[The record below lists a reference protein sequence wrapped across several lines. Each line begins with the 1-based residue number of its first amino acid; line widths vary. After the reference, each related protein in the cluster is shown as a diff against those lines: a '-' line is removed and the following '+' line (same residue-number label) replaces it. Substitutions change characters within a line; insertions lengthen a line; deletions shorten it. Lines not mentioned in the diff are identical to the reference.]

1 MLANKGER
9 QFVHTVAKEKNK
21 IIVPQS
27 QKKQIHEQAAEE
39 NRSSVTTGITNLKN
53 VRK

>member
-9 QFVHTVAKEKNK
+9 LFVHTATKEKNK

-27 QKKQIHEQAAEE
+27 QKKQTYEQAAEE